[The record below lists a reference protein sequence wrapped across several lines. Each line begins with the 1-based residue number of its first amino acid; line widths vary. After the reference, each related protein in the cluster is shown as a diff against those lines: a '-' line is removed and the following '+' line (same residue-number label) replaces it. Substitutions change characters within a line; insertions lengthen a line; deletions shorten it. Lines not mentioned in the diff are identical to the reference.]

1 MSMTDREE
9 PLEERI
15 RNAVVAGAFAK
26 ADALWAE
33 LGAGLRRELAA
44 GPVPAARL
52 RETLN
57 LIDWCRTMALVDRAR
72 CQQRLDQLGVS
83 SRYLGQFA
91 DPRQHLLAR
100 G

>member
-1 MSMTDREE
+1 MTDWER

-15 RNAVVAGAFAK
+15 RRAVAAGEFAK

-52 RETLN
+52 EETLD
-57 LIDWCRTMALVDRAR
+57 LIGWCRTMALVDRAR
-72 CQQRLDQLGVS
+72 CQQKLDQLGVS

-91 DPRQHLLAR
+91 GPQPHLIAR

>member
-1 MSMTDREE
+1 MSITDREE
-9 PLEERI
+9 PLEARI
-15 RNAVVAGAFAK
+15 RNAVTAGAFAK

-33 LGAGLRRELAA
+33 LGAGLRHELAA
-44 GPVPAARL
+44 GPVPTGRL
-52 RETLN
+52 QETLD
-57 LIDWCRTMALVDRAR
+57 LIEWCRTMALVDRAR

-91 DPRQHLLAR
+91 DPQPHLLAR

>member
-1 MSMTDREE
+1 MTDRKE

-15 RNAVVAGAFAK
+15 RNAVAAGAFAT
-26 ADALWAE
+26 ADALWTE
-33 LGAGLRRELAA
+33 LGAGLRCELAA

-52 RETLN
+52 QETLD
-57 LIDWCRTMALVDRAR
+57 LIEWCRTMALVDRAR

-83 SRYLGQFA
+83 SRYMGQLA
-91 DPRQHLLAR
+91 DPQQRLLAR